1 MLAAQAKAFT
11 EKAREKQIEKET
23 NLEFLKASLEKA
35 IHDSAKTGSVG
46 IHLEVPTDTEKE
58 VINMALDYFIGRGY
72 SAKAVRK
79 PEFVEITIQWA

>member
-1 MLAAQAKAFT
+1 MLAEQAKALT
-11 EKAREKQIEKET
+11 EKAQEKKIENET

-46 IHLEVPTDTEKE
+46 IHLEVPSDTETE
-58 VINMALDYFIGRGY
+58 VINMALDYFIARGY
-72 SAKAVRK
+72 SAKSVRK